1 MDLYHTIVTLWKK
14 LTTQRIREPGTAWE
28 SWGKWYKNCLR
39 PSELLDVNGRHL
51 GFTFLIDRMTE
62 LVLPPDIYIAHS
74 LRLLFKEHGSMSE
87 IALQVAAK
95 IASCIMAFNDCL

>member
-1 MDLYHTIVTLWKK
+1 M
-14 LTTQRIREPGTAWE
+14 
-28 SWGKWYKNCLR
+28 
-39 PSELLDVNGRHL
+39 
-51 GFTFLIDRMTE
+51 IDRMTK
-62 LVLPPDIYIAHS
+62 LVLTPDIYRAHP